1 MASVPEQT
9 HPGSGE
15 TATRV
20 RGLDTSVAHPAR
32 VYDYLLGGKDNF
44 AADREAGERLLTVV
58 PFIREQARANRL
70 FLGTAVHYLVRAGV
84 RQFLDIGTGLPAAN
98 NTHEVAQRNAP
109 DARIV
114 YVDNDPMVLLHAETL
129 LTSTPEGRC
138 DYIDA
143 DLRDPDKILSAAAR
157 TLDFGHPVAVMIMV
171 VLNFIADDD
180 HPYEITRRLMDA
192 VPSGS
197 YLTISHVA
205 SDIQSD
211 VVATAARDY
220 NASVATS
227 VTARPRAAVARFFDG
242 LELVPPGVVP
252 LGHWTPGGVTG
263 NLARPSLEKALTV
276 WVGLARKP

>member
-1 MASVPEQT
+1 MSSVPEQT
-9 HPGSGE
+9 QPGSGE
-15 TATRV
+15 TAARV

-44 AADREAGERLLTVV
+44 AADREAAERLLSVV
-58 PFIREQARANRL
+58 PFIRKQSRANRL
-70 FLGTAVHYLVRAGV
+70 FLGAAVHYLVRAGV

-98 NTHEVAQRNAP
+98 NTHEVAQRDAP

-114 YVDNDPMVLLHAETL
+114 YVDNDPMVLLHAQTL

-138 DYIDA
+138 DYLDA
-143 DLRDPDKILSAAAR
+143 DLRDPDKILSGAAR
-157 TLDFGHPVAVMIMV
+157 TLDFSQPVAVMIV
-171 VLNFIADDD
+171 AVLNFIADDD

-197 YLTISHVA
+197 YLAISHVA

-211 VVATAARDY
+211 TVATAARAY
-220 NASVATS
+220 NASSATM
-227 VTARPRAAVARFFDG
+227 VTARPHAAVARFFDG

-252 LGHWTPGGVTG
+252 LGQWTPGDVPGHV
-263 NLARPSLEKALTV
+263 ASPSLEKAFTV